1 MSDYEEVVSL
11 VADINQFGKDLNDA
25 AARYGTFL
33 KQIEVLG
40 NDVNLIDL
48 NKKWLQPLL
57 DKQEAMA
64 KINADILKADEK
76 LANDQAS
83 VNDRSIAAQLQKIKD
98 KAATQVAINKDANNV
113 IIKEDEDAASTADR
127 LIAQQ
132 LKVREQVLADEARMH
147 MAAIANWIRTEEE
160 AAITEEKLWAA
171 TARTEL
177 RNYEALQEGKIKVQA
192 AASGDATLARGL
204 RAGAGAAAGAGSFQ
218 ASGALYGAANVSQML
233 GIGSL
238 EVSTAGLV
246 ALGGA
251 AALAGGAIYEIL
263 GPGAEFNQELA
274 KMSTLLVD
282 ANVSAADFNS
292 QLDKTA
298 HAAVE
303 ISDKFNIGLIDVVK
317 QFKLAL
323 SSGIE
328 ADELPAFFDKAGE
341 LSNALG
347 TSLEHTTDILT
358 TFKNVYSLT
367 ASELGHVNDVLFNT
381 INLGKIEVDGFT
393 KNLGRVLPIAKNAGI
408 GIEDLG
414 TAYAVLTSKGVTAA
428 QSTTGLTQ
436 FISAM
441 VNPTAKAQ
449 KEFDALGIATGD
461 AAFQGKALI
470 DVIKEINEKTGG
482 SADVLGKLFPEE
494 RAKRVVSFLV
504 DSTDK
509 FKQFGEGIRQ
519 SGTDAIASGRAMND
533 LSDNLGKLW
542 KTASNFATFQGAKA
556 SGWLNK
562 LIFGDTSA
570 GHAQDV
576 ADTKAQLM
584 TALGSIYTEM
594 NRNHLGAGGDGDA
607 DISYGGT
614 NDMSARSKAFVDG
627 VRNAMQKYLENLG
640 YSHDYT
646 DNAKLIESAIGGA
659 QSTGQPNSAKVLDD
673 SQKALNG
680 INQYLD
686 DIQRKVND
694 TSRLLAQLPQE
705 QKLTKN
711 ESKELAAKET
721 DEQKQQLLD
730 LHETNDELQVK
741 ITREAEVNKI
751 LEEREIKRL
760 QASILTPAADSLS
773 DAQKTGDPYKI
784 QAATKAYADAKLEFD
799 AAVTKVTAEAAE
811 DDITTRLKAES
822 QGIIDQIAKIESEA
836 LTSPTTRAS
845 RQASKTEAEKEL
857 REYQQTVKQIY
868 DDDQR
873 AFEKSEKEKEKIQ
886 KDALTAMQRENDRY
900 TNSESSITKEMLQSK
915 LKTGDPDRQRY
926 TATEAR
932 DAARAKLEGVVASGG
947 DKDEFTKAMQEFKD
961 AAQAVQDAM
970 IAAGYDKDRAHKNF
984 QGDLGFLSQEDSQ
997 YHTGA
1002 TDAISKREAAQTR
1015 ASSYNR
1021 KSPEEIAKEA
1031 AGQVKKDEAV
1041 KEVLVKAQVQLQ
1053 VDGTLSPQTLKT
1065 IQDALIDKIEER
1077 IVNKSGNPSR
1087 YDSSNRGP
1095 STQAAPSTS
1104 RQHDNSNED
1113 DDYNSVMGSDSFQ
1126 GNAYNPYAN
1135 ND

>member
-33 KQIEVLG
+33 KEIQVLG
-40 NDVNLIDL
+40 NDIQLVDL

-57 DKQEAMA
+57 EKQEAIA

-83 VNDRSIAAQLQKIKD
+83 LNDRSIAAQLQKIKD

-113 IIKEDEDAASTADR
+113 IVKEDEDAAATADR

-132 LKVREQVLADEARMH
+132 LKVREQVLADEARLH
-147 MAAIANWIRTEEE
+147 ISAIANWIRTEEE

-171 TARTEL
+171 TAKAEL
-177 RNYEALQEGKIKVQA
+177 RNYQALQEGKIKIQA
-192 AASGDATLARGL
+192 EASGDATLARGL
-204 RAGAGAAAGAGSFQ
+204 RAGAGAAAGAGSLQ
-218 ASGALYGAANVSQML
+218 ASGALYGAANISQML
-233 GIGSL
+233 GIGEL

-251 AALAGGAIYEIL
+251 ATLAGAAIYEIL
-263 GPGAEFNQELA
+263 GPGAAFNQELA

-282 ANVSAADFNS
+282 ANTSASDFNS
-292 QLDKTA
+292 QLDRTA
-298 HAAVE
+298 HAAVAV
-303 ISDKFNIGLIDVVK
+303 SDKFNIGLIDVVK

-441 VNPTAKAQ
+441 VNPTQKAQ

-482 SADVLGKLFPEE
+482 SADILGKLFPEE
-494 RAKRVVSFLV
+494 RAKRVISFLV

-519 SGTDAIASGRAMND
+519 NGTDAVAAGRAMND

-584 TALGSIYTEM
+584 TALGSIYNEM
-594 NRNHLGAGGDGDA
+594 NKNHLGAGGDTGA

-614 NDMSARSKAFVDG
+614 NDMSARSKAFADG

-659 QSTGQPNSAKVLDD
+659 QSAGQPNTAKVTEDA
-673 SQKALNG
+673 QKALNG
-680 INQYLD
+680 INEYLD
-686 DIQRKVND
+686 SIQRKVNE
-694 TSRLLAQLPQE
+694 TSKALSQLPE
-705 QKLTKN
+705 LTKVSKN
-711 ESKELAAKET
+711 QSKEITARET
-721 DEQKQQLLD
+721 DDQKQKILD
-730 LHETNDELQVK
+730 LKDYNDELDRQ
-741 ITREAEVNKI
+741 ITQEVTLNKI
-751 LEEREIKRL
+751 REEQAIKAA
-760 QASILTPAADSLS
+760 QAKYLTPAADAL
-773 DAQKTGDPYKI
+773 DAAKKTGDPYKI
-784 QAATKAYADAKLEFD
+784 EAATKDYTEARRLFD
-799 AAVTKVTAEAAE
+799 AAVNTFVTASAK
-811 DDITTRLKAES
+811 DDIIERLKKES
-822 QGIIDQIAKIESEA
+822 QGIIDQISEIELSA
-836 LTSPTTRAS
+836 MNSPTTRIQREA
-845 RQASKTEAEKEL
+845 ASKEAEKEL
-857 REYQQTVKQIY
+857 REYQQAVKQIY

-873 AFEKSEKEKEKIQ
+873 AYENSQKEKERIQ

-900 TNSESSITKEMLQSK
+900 TNSESSLTKEMLQSK

-926 TATEAR
+926 TANEAK
-932 DAARAKLEGVVASGG
+932 DAAKAKLEAVVASGG
-947 DKDEFTKAMQEFKD
+947 DKDEFSKAMQEFKD

-970 IAAGYDKDRAHKNF
+970 IAAGYDKDRARKNF
-984 QGDLGFLSQEDSQ
+984 QGDLGYLSQEDSQ
-997 YHTGA
+997 YHSGA
-1002 TDAISKREAAQTR
+1002 TDTISKREAAQAR
-1015 ASSYNR
+1015 AASYNR
-1021 KSPEEIAKEA
+1021 KSPDEIAREA
-1031 AGQVKKDEAV
+1031 KGEVKKDEAV
-1041 KEVLVKAQVQLQ
+1041 KEVLVKARVQLQ
-1053 VDGTLSPQTLKT
+1053 VDGTLSAATLKT

-1095 STQAAPSTS
+1095 STGATPSNS
-1104 RQHDNSNED
+1104 QNHDDSNSDPLHGPNPYGGGHD
-1113 DDYNSVMGSDSFQ
+1113 PVD
-1126 GNAYNPYAN
+1126 YNPYS
-1135 ND
+1135 DD